1 MFDAITKM
9 GRPFALGAAGAAAG
23 YFLGKSKKQRN
34 SLALGYGA
42 VGALVGYATQ
52 KQETEEVQ
60 EAVQAVEEAQA
71 EAAAAAGFYG
81 AAASASQQAQATPS
95 MNVSMSP
102 VPANVSANIKR
113 RNFRVLRGRGVQ
125 PYQRLVQRIPPYRMA
140 QMKAITPKRV
150 FRGRYRQPYRRL
162 YTPMVS
168 RWNAMRPYA
177 PRITQNYY
185 QTQPGWS
192 VRRGRNYYGP
202 ATTKACQMLA
212 QKIIRL
218 QSRIAAGKAVY
229 KRPGVPLSELE
240 APIYLQKLRQA
251 YQMYCGQLY
260 GNR

>member
-52 KQETEEVQ
+52 KQEKEEVQ

-71 EAAAAAGFYG
+71 EAAANAGFYG
-81 AAASASQQAQATPS
+81 AAAAQSQASPS
-95 MNVSMSP
+95 MNVSFSP
-102 VPANVSANIKR
+102 AAGTTANIKK
-113 RNFRVLRGRGVQ
+113 RNFRVLHGRYQQ
-125 PYQRLVQRIPPYRMA
+125 PYRRLVQKIPSYRMA
-140 QMKAITPKRV
+140 QMKAITPKRII
-150 FRGRYRQPYRRL
+150 RSRATQAYRRL
-162 YTPMVS
+162 YYPRPS
-168 RWNAMRPYA
+168 HWNAMRPYA

-185 QTQPGWS
+185 QNQPGWS

-202 ATTKACQMLA
+202 ATTQACQMLA